1 MYAYFYCRL
10 RAKASTC
17 FIVLANVKQSL
28 STQAAHLL
36 FLYAALVVFGFRVT
50 KLCLPATATGE
61 TVTCKRE
68 TYMLLL
74 YMGSCKFNTQLYA
87 FFSCECGV
95 FSPDQF
101 EPTPGPP
108 IGTILVH
115 NAHLFL
121 EKNFPLIFCR
131 VRASASCVRRRRLV
145 RKW

>member
-74 YMGSCKFNTQLYA
+74 YMGSCMFNTRFMHSSVANAEFSVQISSNQLQDRL
-87 FFSCECGV
+87 SV
-95 FSPDQF
+95 QF
-101 EPTPGPP
+101 
-108 IGTILVH
+108 
-115 NAHLFL
+115 LFTMHTYSL
-121 EKNFPLIFCR
+121 KKIFH
-131 VRASASCVRRRRLV
+131 
-145 RKW
+145 